1 MKITVV
7 GAILI
12 VAAVMAGVLLL
23 LALNE
28 SKSGLN
34 DQQNSGLPAVWLFA
48 TVGKRVKHEGRHPT
62 RSFGLTAR
70 EASNLETMIQS
81 EWLTVTEAANYLRIK
96 PRTLLLWV
104 RQGKMKA
111 FALSGTKRRVWRF
124 RRVDLDAALLE
135 SSVLPS
141 IPPSV
146 RPAERM
152 GQWKGQHG
160 TKLEV

>member
-1 MKITVV
+1 MK
-7 GAILI
+7 AI
-12 VAAVMAGVLLL
+12 
-23 LALNE
+23 
-28 SKSGLN
+28 
-34 DQQNSGLPAVWLFA
+34 
-48 TVGKRVKHEGRHPT
+48 
-62 RSFGLTAR
+62 
-70 EASNLETMIQS
+70 IQS
-81 EWLTVTEAANYLRIK
+81 EWLTVTEAANYLKIK

-124 RRVDLDAALLE
+124 RQADLDAAFLE

-152 GQWKGQHG
+152 EQ
-160 TKLEV
+160 